1 MFYPS
6 LKSPSPLPSPPP
18 SFPYFPNPNPTW
30 IHLYPKT
37 RKSHTKSLSISLKSV
52 HQIAPSISSINGN
65 PNLSPLHAP
74 NVAEKLPCLVS
85 EFRSLPVPIDRVK
98 RLLQYADILPPF
110 EELGRV
116 ISNRVMGC
124 TAQVWLEVKMDE
136 EGKMR
141 FRVDS
146 DSEITKGFCS
156 CLIWL
161 LDGAAP
167 GEVLE
172 VKKEDLVEINVGLP
186 ANSRVN
192 TWHNVL
198 ISMQKRTKDL
208 VEERYLESFPCL
220 VASCD
225 DRNGRGTYSQAQ
237 LRYFSASMAS

>member
-1 MFYPS
+1 
-6 LKSPSPLPSPPP
+6 
-18 SFPYFPNPNPTW
+18 
-30 IHLYPKT
+30 
-37 RKSHTKSLSISLKSV
+37 
-52 HQIAPSISSINGN
+52 
-65 PNLSPLHAP
+65 
-74 NVAEKLPCLVS
+74 
-85 EFRSLPVPIDRVK
+85 
-98 RLLQYADILPPF
+98 
-110 EELGRV
+110 
-116 ISNRVMGC
+116 
-124 TAQVWLEVKMDE
+124 MDE

-167 GEVLE
+167 EEVLE

-237 LRYFSASMAS
+237 V